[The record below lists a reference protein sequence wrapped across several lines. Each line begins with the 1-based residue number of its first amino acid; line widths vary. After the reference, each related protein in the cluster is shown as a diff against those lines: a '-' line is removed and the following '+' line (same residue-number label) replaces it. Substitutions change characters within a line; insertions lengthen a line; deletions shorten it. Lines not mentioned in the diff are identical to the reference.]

1 MSDAS
6 SRGSAVELLLA
17 YRRERLPM
25 ARFGALALFL
35 AVAGATGLVCA
46 PMLLLAWL
54 LVAVFR
60 LRDDLADRERD
71 REHHPDRVLVRADS
85 VRPFVLAVVLGL
97 LASAALLVG
106 LHGLA
111 SAGHLLALAAAFEL
125 GYRLELPGRHRW
137 VLLKYPAFVALL
149 DSHASV
155 SLLALVYLSFAVF
168 ERIDDPALRR
178 REHAAVRLGVYLLAA
193 GAIAAHHLLAVEAA
207 PLWLALLLATWTV
220 AVALA
225 LANASAERPRAL
237 AALGLFFVTLIIA
250 AHDHPLPQGNAHA
263 RDAQLLLLC
272 E

>member
-1 MSDAS
+1 MNGAAS
-6 SRGSAVELLLA
+6 RESAIELLLA

-25 ARFGALALFL
+25 SRFAVLALFL
-35 AVAGATGLVCA
+35 AGVAGATGLERV
-46 PMLLLAWL
+46 PMLVLAWL

-60 LRDDLADRERD
+60 LRDDLADREVD
-71 REHHPDRVLVRADS
+71 RERHPERVLVRAAS
-85 VRPFVLAVVLGL
+85 VRPFVIAFVLGL

-106 LHGLA
+106 VRELA
-111 SAGHLLALAAAFEL
+111 SAGCLLALAAAFEL
-125 GYRLELPGRHRW
+125 GYRLALAGRHRW

-149 DSHASV
+149 DPHASV

-168 ERIDDPALRR
+168 ERIDDPALRQ
-178 REHAAVRLGVYLLAA
+178 RERAGVRLGVYLLAA
-193 GAIAAHHLLAVEAA
+193 GAIAAHHLLAAEAS

-250 AHDHPLPQGNAHA
+250 AHDHLERDAHA

-272 E
+272 K